1 MQFSNTTTTKD
12 GLIQTCEFWTRHPDA
27 GISGAAN
34 LLIQF
39 TARINRGFDRIMPRL
54 LSYTDHIRWDDVN
67 HTDRPVGTIN
77 LVSGQ
82 ADYTISEDDNKLD
95 VLNITA
101 IRILESA
108 TGTEYATLER
118 LTLDDPLALDA
129 ISPNPSVSGTPSYF
143 LENNGTV
150 FLYPEPDYS
159 ATSGIK
165 LYFERE
171 QSYFVSTD
179 TIKEPGI
186 PKPFHELL
194 ALYASLDWNCVNR
207 TNDISLKNEL
217 KERIFKMEKEL
228 DVMITRRNPTK
239 LSMTMKQR
247 NFR

>member
-1 MQFSNTTTTKD
+1 MQFSNTTTKD

-34 LLIQF
+34 LLKQF

-82 ADYTISEDDNKLD
+82 ADYTISEDDNSLD

-101 IRILESA
+101 VRVLLSA
-108 TGTEYATLER
+108 TDTEYQTLER
-118 LTLDDPLALDA
+118 MTLDDPRALDA
-129 ISPNPSVSGTPSYF
+129 ISPNSEVSGTPSYF
-143 LENNGTV
+143 VENNGTI

-159 ATSGIK
+159 ATNGIK

-179 TIKEPGI
+179 TTKDPGI

-207 TNDISLKNEL
+207 TNDVSLKNEL
-217 KERIFKMEKEL
+217 KERIFKMENDL
-228 DVMITRRNPTK
+228 DTMITTRNPTRSK
-239 LSMTMKQR
+239 ITPKKILYI
-247 NFR
+247 